1 MNKKKFSIVPRDR
14 FLDGNSRGKRLYRA
28 RNSKIHN
35 STAKSLM
42 DKDFSCQKKVKFT
55 AQDADAS
62 TTCRLEV
69 SPIPLGR
76 KEDTTCANQP
86 KTSEYAFFKK
96 LKEGAGQICHSN
108 SLQKDAYLSK
118 KPEPNDCFRER
129 TNNARI
135 SSKCFDHSTIIENTP
150 TVKSDSF
157 LPPSG
162 GPLKKTDEYLVGSTS
177 TQEHLQGY
185 GDTFQPEDTFLNE
198 EAQSE
203 QGKTF
208 LRKRQKLRQWVAD
221 TSFPDTDKFC
231 SKRHDIVS
239 MLLTRLISDSNEE
252 NKYNYPKSGT
262 AVTATSHGFPAS
274 QESDIQYKE
283 HHIPG
288 KKLLELDSRSYSS
301 DHLSSPMFQG
311 LGDRKISCADFLT
324 NHSNKS
330 YPYYTITEP
339 ECDFAGTANFSP
351 HRITDPEYYFSETAR
366 ITANRVITHGCLFN
380 EQAHKTSAL
389 NDANEPGSLRGE
401 LYPLPLENC
410 LDSPADELNIR
421 ASHDW
426 DIRYKEQGHVPRKKL
441 LELEPSSY
449 SSDHLASPI
458 FQRSDDRIIQRDDF
472 SIYHSLKFYPSCSTT
487 EPDCN
492 FGRTSSFSPHC
503 IALPEFSCGEKTPF
517 RANSDMTHGF
527 QFNELEH
534 KTPTWNHLNES
545 WKHGRGPYPLLLE
558 NGLDSP
564 AAEIP
569 TPINHNNAKLNRS
582 PVLFPSIGN
591 CEELMLYNTL
601 GARQLCPS
609 SILPNQPLDLNSLDS
624 GLLRYQEY
632 RFGKYVYDGLD
643 TDFNHNSLS
652 LSSNEGHLKLLEERQ
667 SDHSCVPGSFY
678 LSRNQHLFRGT
689 VSHHYHHQADAS
701 TKAWLSSS
709 LNFFSGRRYLSLAG
723 PHPDHQIPNYGTLQ
737 LALRERVSG
746 LFHFGDN
753 YEHDPEGVKE
763 GDMLCQFK
771 EDALKRLTL
780 PSFTYP
786 CKELEESP
794 FLRRNSDHISDKISN
809 TQDSPTDTLWFS
821 DRS

>member
-1 MNKKKFSIVPRDR
+1 MNKKKFAIVPSDR

-55 AQDADAS
+55 AKDADAS

-96 LKEGAGQICHSN
+96 LKEDVGQICHSS

-129 TNNARI
+129 TNSARV
-135 SSKCFDHSTIIENTP
+135 SSKCFNHSTVIENTP

-162 GPLKKTDEYLVGSTS
+162 GALKKTDGYLVGSTS
-177 TQEHLQGY
+177 TQEHFQGY
-185 GDTFQPEDTFLNE
+185 GDTLQPEDMFLHE

-208 LRKRQKLRQWVAD
+208 LRKRQKLRQWVTD
-221 TSFPDTDKFC
+221 TSFPGTDKFC

-262 AVTATSHGFPAS
+262 AVTATSHGFLAP
-274 QESDIQYKE
+274 QESDIQYEE

-288 KKLLELDSRSYSS
+288 KKLLELDSRSYS
-301 DHLSSPMFQG
+301 
-311 LGDRKISCADFLT
+311 K
-324 NHSNKS
+324 
-330 YPYYTITEP
+330 P
-339 ECDFAGTANFSP
+339 ECNFAGTASFSP
-351 HRITDPEYYFSETAR
+351 YWITDPECNFSETAR
-366 ITANRVITHGCLFN
+366 IRANRVITHGCLFN
-380 EQAHKTSAL
+380 EQEHKTSAL
-389 NDANEPGSLRGE
+389 NPANEPGSLRGE

-410 LDSPADELNIR
+410 LDSPAEELNIR
-421 ASHDW
+421 VSHDW
-426 DIRYKEQGHVPRKKL
+426 DIQYKEQGHMPRKKL
-441 LELEPSSY
+441 LELDSSSY

-458 FQRSDDRIIQRDDF
+458 FQRSDDRMIQHADF
-472 SIYHSLKFYPSCSTT
+472 STYHSLKFYPSCSTT
-487 EPDCN
+487 EPECN
-492 FGRTSSFSPHC
+492 F
-503 IALPEFSCGEKTPF
+503 GEKTPF
-517 RANSDMTHGF
+517 RANSDMNHGF
-527 QFNELEH
+527 LFNELEH
-534 KTPTWNHLNES
+534 KTLTWNPLNES
-545 WKHGRGPYPLLLE
+545 WEHGRGPYPLLLE

-564 AAEIP
+564 AGEIP
-569 TPINHNNAKLNRS
+569 NPINHNNAKLNRS
-582 PVLFPSIGN
+582 PALFPSIGN

-624 GLLRYQEY
+624 SLLRYQEY

-643 TDFNHNSLS
+643 TDFNHDSLS
-652 LSSNEGHLKLLEERQ
+652 LSSNEGHLKLLEERH

-678 LSRNQHLFRGT
+678 LSPNQHLFRGT
-689 VSHHYHHQADAS
+689 VSHNYHHQADDS
-701 TKAWLSSS
+701 TEARLSSS
-709 LNFFSGRRYLSLAG
+709 LNFFSGRRYLSVAG

-786 CKELEESP
+786 CKETEESP
-794 FLRRNSDHISDKISN
+794 FLLRNSDHSSDKISN
-809 TQDSPTDTLWFS
+809 TRDSPTDTLWFS